1 MRSFTFSNYCENT
14 NFNFNSLKILKM
26 EDIQSHNSKMPYLFS
41 NKQLPLK
48 ELYFFPLNTLINPCS
63 TKGGKLL
70 FVTMANTTHYRI

>member
-1 MRSFTFSNYCENT
+1 
-14 NFNFNSLKILKM
+14 M

-48 ELYFFPLNTLINPCS
+48 ELYFFPLNKLVNPCS

-70 FVTMANTTHYRI
+70 FVTMATHYRI